1 MVSRIDTADSC
12 SPAPRACVRID
23 RMDEDRRGPD
33 EGLVRRM
40 GAIGIGLLALNGMI
54 GAGIFGVPA
63 GAAALTGAWS
73 PLVFLACALLLGV
86 IMLCF
91 AEIASRFDRT
101 GGPILYI
108 DTAFGRFAGFQ
119 TGWAFYIARL
129 TAYAANLN
137 LLIVSLG
144 YLWPAAGTGW
154 PRIAL
159 MTGILGVLCWLNV
172 TGIRRAVGSLGVL
185 TVLKLIPLLAL
196 VIFGLSWL
204 APAGGTLAAQP
215 APAIGDFATAALLVI
230 YAYVGWESALVPAG
244 EVRNPARA
252 MPVALFG
259 ALGVATVLYVLIQ
272 AISVAALPGLADSG
286 RALVDVAE
294 VMMGPAGALLLTI
307 GVVVSVG
314 GNVAGTMISAPRLTY
329 ALARD
334 GNFPAWFGRVHSDYR
349 TPANS
354 IVFFTGLTLLLA
366 VFGSFIWLAAM
377 SALVRVLIYMACIG
391 AMPRLRVRTADDSS
405 TGWRLPGGW
414 LIPAIAFAACGLLL
428 IQISLQSVLAT
439 GLVLTAGS
447 VIYWL
452 VRRG

>member
-1 MVSRIDTADSC
+1 M
-12 SPAPRACVRID
+12 
-23 RMDEDRRGPD
+23 D

-40 GAIGIGLLALNGMI
+40 GAVGIGLLALNGMI

-63 GAAALTGAWS
+63 GAAALTGTWS
-73 PLVFLACALLLGV
+73 PLVFVACALLLGV

-144 YLWPAAGTGW
+144 YLWPAADEGW
-154 PRIAL
+154 IRVAL
-159 MTGILGVLCWLNV
+159 MAGILGILCWINV
-172 TGIRRAVGSLGVL
+172 TGIKRAVGSLGVL
-185 TVLKLIPLLAL
+185 TVLKLIPLISL
-196 VIFGLSWL
+196 VIFGLAWL
-204 APAGGTLAAQP
+204 APSGGSFAGQAPP
-215 APAIGDFATAALLVI
+215 ASGDFAAAALLVI
-230 YAYVGWESALVPAG
+230 YAFVGWESALVPAG
-244 EVRNPARA
+244 EVEKPSRA
-252 MPVALFG
+252 MPMALFG

-272 AISVAALPGLADSG
+272 AISVAALPGLAESE

-294 VMMGPAGALLLTI
+294 VLMGPAGALLLTI

-334 GNFPAWFGRVHSDYR
+334 GNFPAWFGRVHPEYR

-354 IVFFTGLTLLLA
+354 IVFFTALTLLLS
-366 VFGSFIWLAAM
+366 VLGSFVWLAAM

-391 AMPRLRVRTADDSS
+391 AMPRLRAQPADDGSA
-405 TGWRLPGGW
+405 GFRLPGGW
-414 LIPAIAFAACGLLL
+414 LIPVVAFAACGLLL

-439 GLVLTAGS
+439 ALVLAVGAA
-447 VIYWL
+447 IYWV
-452 VRRG
+452 VRRV

>member
-1 MVSRIDTADSC
+1 M
-12 SPAPRACVRID
+12 
-23 RMDEDRRGPD
+23 E
-33 EGLVRRM
+33 EGLVRRL
-40 GAIGIGLLALNGMI
+40 GAVGIGLLALNGMI

-73 PLVFLACALLLGV
+73 PLVFVACALLLGV

-144 YLWPAAGTGW
+144 YLWPAANAGW
-154 PRIAL
+154 IRVTL
-159 MTGILGVLCWLNV
+159 MAAILGLLCWINV
-172 TGIRRAVGSLGVL
+172 TGIKRAVGSLGVL
-185 TVLKLIPLLAL
+185 TVLKLIPLAAL
-196 VIFGLSWL
+196 VIFGLAWL
-204 APAGGTLAAQP
+204 APAGDSLASQ
-215 APAIGDFATAALLVI
+215 APPTTGDFATAALLVI

-244 EVRNPARA
+244 EVEKPSRA
-252 MPVALFG
+252 MPMALFG
-259 ALGVATVLYVLIQ
+259 ALAVATVLYVLIQ
-272 AISVAALPGLADSG
+272 AISVAALPGLAESE

-294 VMMGPAGALLLTI
+294 VLMGPAGALLLTI

-334 GNFPAWFGRVHSDYR
+334 GNFPAWFGRIHSRYR

-354 IVFFTGLTLLLA
+354 IVFFTVLTLLLA
-366 VFGSFIWLAAM
+366 VLGSFVWLAAM

-391 AMPRLRVRTADDSS
+391 AMPRLRSHPADDGSA
-405 TGWRLPGGW
+405 GFRLPGGW
-414 LIPAIAFAACGLLL
+414 LIPVVAFAACGLLL

-439 GLVLTAGS
+439 AVVLAVGAA
-447 VIYWL
+447 IFWL
-452 VRRG
+452 TRRNR

>member
-1 MVSRIDTADSC
+1 MIERMHS
-12 SPAPRACVRID
+12 SPN
-23 RMDEDRRGPD
+23 
-33 EGLVRRM
+33 EGLVRQL
-40 GAIGIGLLALNGMI
+40 GAVGIGLLALNGMI
-54 GAGIFGVPA
+54 GAGIFGVPS

-73 PLVFLACALLLGV
+73 PLVFVACALLLGV

-91 AEIASRFDRT
+91 AEIASRFERT

-119 TGWAFYIARL
+119 TGWAFYIART

-144 YLWPAAGTGW
+144 YLWPDAEEGW
-154 PRIAL
+154 IRVAL
-159 MTGILGVLCWLNV
+159 LTIILGALCWINV
-172 TGIRRAVGSLGVL
+172 TGIKRAVGSLGVL

-196 VIFGLSWL
+196 VVAGLSWL
-204 APAGGTLAAQP
+204 APSVGSMAASP
-215 APAIGDFATAALLVI
+215 APSGTDFATAALLVI

-252 MPVALFG
+252 MPLALFG
-259 ALGVATVLYVLIQ
+259 ALVVATLLYVLIQ
-272 AISVAALPGLADSG
+272 TISVSALPDLAESE

-294 VMMGPAGALLLTI
+294 VLMGPAGAILLTV

-329 ALARD
+329 ALARE
-334 GNFPAWFGRVHSDYR
+334 GNFPEWFGRVHPEYH

-354 IVFFTGLTLLLA
+354 IVFFTVLTLLLS
-366 VFGSFIWLAAM
+366 VVGSFLWLAAM

-391 AMPRLRVRTADDSS
+391 AMPRLRTRSAGDDPS
-405 TGWRLPGGW
+405 GFRVPGG
-414 LIPAIAFAACGLLL
+414 LTIPVVAFAACGLLL

-439 GLVLTAGS
+439 VLVLAIGS
-447 VIYWL
+447 VVYWL
-452 VRRG
+452 VRRAKASG

>member
-1 MVSRIDTADSC
+1 MGASHRPV
-12 SPAPRACVRID
+12 
-23 RMDEDRRGPD
+23 D
-33 EGLVRRM
+33 EGLVRRL
-40 GAIGIGLLALNGMI
+40 GAAGIGLLALNGMI

-73 PLVFLACALLLGV
+73 PLVFVACALLLGV

-119 TGWAFYIARL
+119 TGWAFYVARL

-144 YLWPAAGTGW
+144 YLWPAAGEGW
-154 PRIAL
+154 IRVAL
-159 MTGILGVLCWLNV
+159 MAGILGILCWINV
-172 TGIRRAVGSLGVL
+172 TGIKRAVGSLGML
-185 TVLKLIPLLAL
+185 TVLKLIPLAAL
-196 VIFGLSWL
+196 VIFGLAWL
-204 APAGGTLAAQP
+204 APAGSSFAGQAPP
-215 APAIGDFATAALLVI
+215 ATGDFAAAALLVI
-230 YAYVGWESALVPAG
+230 YAFVGWESALVPAG
-244 EVRNPARA
+244 EVERPARA
-252 MPVALFG
+252 MPMALFG
-259 ALGVATVLYVLIQ
+259 ALGVVTVLYVLIQ
-272 AISVAALPGLADSG
+272 AISVAALPDLAESE

-294 VMMGPAGALLLTI
+294 VLMGPAGALMLTV

-334 GNFPAWFGRVHSDYR
+334 GNFPSWFGRVHSEYR

-354 IVFFTGLTLLLA
+354 IVFFAALTLLLS
-366 VFGSFIWLAAM
+366 VLGSFVWLAAM

-391 AMPRLRVRTADDSS
+391 AMPRLRTRLADDGSA
-405 TGWRLPGGW
+405 GFRLPGGW
-414 LIPAIAFAACGLLL
+414 LIPVIAFAACGLLL

-439 GLVLTAGS
+439 ALVLAIGTA
-447 VIYWL
+447 IYWL
-452 VRRG
+452 ARRD

>member
-1 MVSRIDTADSC
+1 MGESHR
-12 SPAPRACVRID
+12 PL
-23 RMDEDRRGPD
+23 D
-33 EGLVRRM
+33 EGLVRRL
-40 GAIGIGLLALNGMI
+40 GALGIGLLALNGMI

-73 PLVFLACALLLGV
+73 PLVFVACALLLGV

-144 YLWPAAGTGW
+144 YLWPAAEQGW
-154 PRIAL
+154 IRIAL
-159 MTGILGVLCWLNV
+159 MAGILGSLCWINV
-172 TGIRRAVGSLGVL
+172 TGIKRAVGSLGVL
-185 TVLKLIPLLAL
+185 TVLKLIPLLSL
-196 VIFGLSWL
+196 VIFGLAWL
-204 APAGGTLAAQP
+204 APADSSLAGQAP
-215 APAIGDFATAALLVI
+215 PAIGDFATAALLVI
-230 YAYVGWESALVPAG
+230 YAFVGWESALVPAG
-244 EVRNPARA
+244 EVKNPSRA
-252 MPVALFG
+252 MPMALFG
-259 ALGVATVLYVLIQ
+259 ALGVATVFYVLIQ
-272 AISVAALPGLADSG
+272 AISVAALPDLAESE

-294 VMMGPAGALLLTI
+294 VLMGPAGALLLTI

-334 GNFPAWFGRVHSDYR
+334 GNFPAWFGRVHSEYH

-354 IVFFTGLTLLLA
+354 IIFFTALTLLLS
-366 VFGSFIWLAAM
+366 VFGSFVWLAAM

-391 AMPRLRVRTADDSS
+391 AMPRLRAQAADNSS
-405 TGWRLPGGW
+405 ASFRLPGGW
-414 LIPAIAFAACGLLL
+414 LIPVVAFAACGLLL

-439 GLVLTAGS
+439 ALVLAVGT

-452 VRRG
+452 ARRD

>member
-1 MVSRIDTADSC
+1 MGHPH
-12 SPAPRACVRID
+12 SPV
-23 RMDEDRRGPD
+23 D
-33 EGLVRRM
+33 EGLVRQL
-40 GAIGIGLLALNGMI
+40 GAVGIGLLALNGMI

-73 PLVFLACALLLGV
+73 PLVFVACALLLGV

-91 AEIASRFDRT
+91 AEIASRFERT

-119 TGWAFYIARL
+119 TGWAFYIARM

-137 LLIVSLG
+137 LLIVSLA
-144 YLWPAAGTGW
+144 YLWPAAEDGW
-154 PRIAL
+154 IRVAL
-159 MTGILGVLCWLNV
+159 LTGILAALCWINV
-172 TGIRRAVGSLGVL
+172 TGIKRAVGSLGVL

-196 VIFGLSWL
+196 IVAGLAWL
-204 APAGGTLAAQP
+204 APSVRSVTAQA
-215 APAIGDFATAALLVI
+215 APATGDFATAALLVI

-244 EVRNPARA
+244 EVKRPARA
-252 MPVALFG
+252 MPLALFG

-272 AISVAALPGLADSG
+272 AISVAALPDLAESE
-286 RALVDVAE
+286 RALVDVAD
-294 VMMGPAGALLLTI
+294 VLMGPAGAILLTV

-334 GNFPAWFGRVHSDYR
+334 GNFPEWFGRVHPEYR

-354 IVFFTGLTLLLA
+354 IVFFTILTLVLS
-366 VFGSFIWLAAM
+366 VVGSFVWLAAM

-391 AMPRLRVRTADDSS
+391 AMPRLRARTGSEDPA
-405 TGWRLPGGW
+405 GFRLPGGW
-414 LIPAIAFAACGLLL
+414 TIPIVAFVACGLLL

-439 GLVLTAGS
+439 ALVLAVGAG
-447 VIYWL
+447 VFWL
-452 VRRG
+452 VRRRAAAE

>member
-1 MVSRIDTADSC
+1 MGKH
-12 SPAPRACVRID
+12 SPLV
-23 RMDEDRRGPD
+23 D
-33 EGLVRRM
+33 EGLVRRL
-40 GAIGIGLLALNGMI
+40 GALGIGLLALNGMI

-73 PLVFLACALLLGV
+73 PLVFVACAMLLGV

-91 AEIASRFDRT
+91 AEIASRFERT

-137 LLIVSLG
+137 LLIVSLS
-144 YLWPAAGTGW
+144 YLWPAADEGW
-154 PRIAL
+154 IRVAL
-159 MTGILGVLCWLNV
+159 MTGILGILCWINV

-185 TVLKLIPLLAL
+185 TVLKLIPLISL
-196 VIFGLSWL
+196 VVFGLAWL
-204 APAGGTLAAQP
+204 APAGNSFAGQAPPATGEFAA
-215 APAIGDFATAALLVI
+215 AALLVI
-230 YAYVGWESALVPAG
+230 YAFVGWESALVPAG
-244 EVRNPARA
+244 EVRNPSRA
-252 MPVALFG
+252 MPMALFG

-272 AISVAALPGLADSG
+272 AISVAALPGLAESE

-294 VMMGPAGALLLTI
+294 VLMGPAGALLLTV

-334 GNFPAWFGRVHSDYR
+334 GNFPAWFGRIHSEYH

-354 IVFFTGLTLLLA
+354 IVFFTALTLLLS
-366 VFGSFIWLAAM
+366 VLGSFVWLAAM

-391 AMPRLRVRTADDSS
+391 AMPRLRAQRADDGSA
-405 TGWRLPGGW
+405 GLRLPGGW
-414 LIPAIAFAACGLLL
+414 LIPLIAFTACGLLL

-439 GLVLTAGS
+439 ALVLAIGT

-452 VRRG
+452 ARRD